1 MIQVN
6 DNFIKLPGNYLFS
19 SIAKKVNA
27 FKSAHPEAA
36 LIRLGIGDVT
46 RPLPPASIKA
56 MHRAVDE
63 LADAGT
69 FHGYGPEQGYDFLI
83 QAILEHDYRSRGVEL
98 RPTEFFAPSGYG
110 RHRSSRYFFSFFSPS
125 TSVSNVPLS
134 VGINNFSFTILLIK
148 RFGFPFVS
156 LAPAVIATASF
167 FSGLTTITFPKAP

>member
-83 QAILEHDYRSRGVEL
+83 QPVHARNRKPDTMECKLSGSRRSR
-98 RPTEFFAPSGYG
+98 TGY
-110 RHRSSRYFFSFFSPS
+110 PEW
-125 TSVSNVPLS
+125 
-134 VGINNFSFTILLIK
+134 
-148 RFGFPFVS
+148 
-156 LAPAVIATASF
+156 
-167 FSGLTTITFPKAP
+167 